1 MRFRFRTRKL
11 EALYTEERD
20 AHKYPTG
27 VVDAFFEAMAIID
40 SAADER
46 DLYAFKGLRFEKL
59 LGDRTGERSI
69 RLNRQFRLIL
79 WLERDDQGKY
89 LSISD
94 IEDYH

>member
-1 MRFRFRTRKL
+1 
-11 EALYTEERD
+11 
-20 AHKYPTG
+20 
-27 VVDAFFEAMAIID
+27 MAIID